1 MTWQHNKIGLLT
13 CHTQNQQHLQYAYSM
28 FTHNMAVTKLINITQ
43 HQFFERE
50 VERGRKKKAHIQ
62 SPNELNYS
70 SFYYEAKQDVEQ
82 LIHEYLLGKLL
93 STVTIYLLCTVSYKC
108 I

>member
-1 MTWQHNKIGLLT
+1 
-13 CHTQNQQHLQYAYSM
+13 M

-50 VERGRKKKAHIQ
+50 IEGKKAHIQ